1 MSDLEDAMSQITRT
15 PHQALVR
22 RSERRQWHELV
33 EYSSNVIP
41 VAGPAIALPFKE
53 REIFSAWPMEWQV
66 EHSALT
72 HDVYE
77 NRLLKHFLWRQLLP
91 RLDELEKRAQ
101 AEIERRKISLSSAKR
116 SGWDDTAE
124 AERSQIVDLE
134 QVAHCVDRCSVW
146 SSDG

>member
-1 MSDLEDAMSQITRT
+1 
-15 PHQALVR
+15 
-22 RSERRQWHELV
+22 
-33 EYSSNVIP
+33 
-41 VAGPAIALPFKE
+41 
-53 REIFSAWPMEWQV
+53 MEWQV

-134 QVAHCVDRCSVW
+134 QVAHSCRQMQRMVIGWGSLLFLTPVSLVPQRTVPTQVLQKHPPMAVSTRSTYV
-146 SSDG
+146 SNAS